1 MKRKRRSS
9 EQPRRNAASQ
19 NKWRAIQADVTQ
31 FCESAYAVCYVVGVR
46 CARCLKSL
54 VRFTR
59 TLWRPLAKGLYRAW
73 EWLLWRH
80 CRRLAAEWRVLR
92 GDMARVSERL
102 YASNSGR
109 LARCLVPLLALPLL
123 VLRRHIYIFR
133 TVFNVAAPVVALLL
147 LVNTAMYWRQAEF
160 ALALE
165 YQGQPF
171 GYIAD
176 ESVYTNAAAMV
187 EGMVIDAN
195 ESFQVERA
203 PKLTLTVAKSADLL
217 NEGEVRDLILE
228 KVGASVTEVSGLYV
242 DGIFRGAME
251 QGTLNALMKQ
261 VLSEYSIK
269 DADKIDFFS
278 KMELVEGLYPTSTVC
293 TAEEMTAYLRTVPV
307 KAIRYVTYTETIKYP
322 TVVQELPNQPLG
334 YQEVRVRG
342 KNGKQTVTAE
352 IISVDGVEQY
362 RSVVSAVVT
371 KAPVTQVVAVG
382 GKTYSEDVTQGDG
395 VATGTFVWPL
405 PYTKVISSP
414 FASRWGS
421 FHGAIDISNGSTNGK
436 PIIASD
442 GGTVVEARY
451 HSSYGYYVLIDH
463 GNGYQTRYAHCS
475 KLNVEEGQKVAQG
488 EYIAKVG
495 NTGYSFGA
503 HLHFEVIKNGK
514 LVDPLNYV
522 KR

>member
-9 EQPRRNAASQ
+9 EQPLRSAALQ
-19 NKWRAIQADVTQ
+19 NQWRAIQASVKV
-31 FCESAYAVCYVVGVR
+31 FCKLAYAVCYVVGVR
-46 CARCLKSL
+46 SVRCVKSL

-80 CRRLAAEWRVLR
+80 CLRLAAEWRVLR
-92 GDMARVSERL
+92 ADMARVSEQLRV
-102 YASNSGR
+102 SHSGR
-109 LARCLVPLLALPLL
+109 AVRCLVPLLGLPWL
-123 VLRRHIYIFR
+123 VLRRHIHILR
-133 TVFNVAAPVVALLL
+133 AVINVAAPVGALLL
-147 LVNTAMYWRQAEF
+147 LINTALYWRQAEF

-187 EGMVIDAN
+187 EGMVIDAD

-203 PKLTLTVAKSADLL
+203 PKLTLAVVKSADLL
-217 NEGEVRDLILE
+217 DEGQVRDLILE
-228 KVGASVTEVSGLYV
+228 KVGASVTQVSGLYV

-251 QGTLNALMKQ
+251 HNTLSALMNR
-261 VLSEYSIK
+261 VLSEYTVK

-278 KMELVEGLYPTSTVC
+278 KMELVEGLYPTSAVST
-293 TAEEMTAYLRTVPV
+293 TEEMTAYLRTVPV
-307 KAIRYVTYTETIKYP
+307 KVIRYVTYTETMKYS

-371 KAPVTQVVAVG
+371 KAPVAQVVAVG
-382 GKTYSEDVTQGDG
+382 GKTYSQDVTQGDG

-463 GNGYQTRYAHCS
+463 GNGYNTRYAHCS
-475 KLNVEEGQKVAQG
+475 KLNVQEGQKVAQG

-503 HLHFEVIKNGK
+503 HLHFEIIKNGK
-514 LVDPLNYV
+514 LVDPLKYV